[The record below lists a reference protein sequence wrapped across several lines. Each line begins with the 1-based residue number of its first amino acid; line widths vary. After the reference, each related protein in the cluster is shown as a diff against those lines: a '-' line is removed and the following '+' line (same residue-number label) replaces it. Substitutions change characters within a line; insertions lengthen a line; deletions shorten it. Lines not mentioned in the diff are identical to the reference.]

1 MSDEFVHLIP
11 ELKELIK
18 AGRRYLEGKSS
29 IHELNGYASSLRSV
43 ATLLHAQ
50 PEVLELAEQWN
61 CMINRRWNEWGLA
74 EDPIT
79 EEEFCDWL
87 KQQMF
92 EGL

>member
-1 MSDEFVHLIP
+1 MSEKIIHKIP

-18 AGRRYLEGKSS
+18 AGKYYLEGKSS
-29 IHELNGYASSLRSV
+29 IHELNGYASSFKSA

-50 PEVLELAEQWN
+50 PEVLDLAEQWYN
-61 CMINRRWNEWGLA
+61 MVNRRWNEWGLA

-79 EEEFCDWL
+79 EEEFRNWL

-92 EGL
+92 ERL